1 MEHRAQRNDLERK
14 LQESRRRIDAKGLVL
29 DMRSQQL
36 LNYTHEHVD
45 RSRVESERRL
55 EEQIKNGILASHNRI
70 QEAVREQTQNLALQ
84 IQEQLCGDRQREA
97 GEMETLLTRQ
107 SVQWQHAVEL
117 VEERGRTD
125 VREVAAA
132 HARGWNEYLDGIKTW
147 TQQYVDTS
155 IQEND
160 EAVIESFSRKM
171 KGYVDQRLIA
181 YENHVEDLI
190 SVSIREERAARD
202 KASDAYSTKTREDL
216 KRHLDNKIKRLTESH
231 ENEYAS
237 LK

>member
-125 VREVAAA
+125 VRE
-132 HARGWNEYLDGIKTW
+132 
-147 TQQYVDTS
+147 
-155 IQEND
+155 END